1 MALLQSLTHIPDS
14 FSDLAELVFNK
25 VLHTAKR
32 ASRVD
37 FVSDLY
43 PEISIKNT
51 ERSKRAKGGTIRIKI
66 TGGTQKCPTQWK
78 KFLSDGRNKTAL
90 IGCFLKEWTSDKYA
104 RKLGEK
110 IIVLNVEEKCY
121 KLQASNE
128 KVLATALP
136 ELDSNQEE
144 ADTRIFLH
152 AFHGAQNG
160 HSSIIVKSSDTDVE
174 VLALYYRFDIH
185 SRLYILSGT
194 SKRSRII
201 DVSAVTEN
209 LGEDMCRA
217 LPGLHAF
224 SGCDSVSAFVGKGK
238 KKAFDLLYLNQELFL
253 QGMQ

>member
-1 MALLQSLTHIPDS
+1 M
-14 FSDLAELVFNK
+14 
-25 VLHTAKR
+25 
-32 ASRVD
+32 
-37 FVSDLY
+37 
-43 PEISIKNT
+43 
-51 ERSKRAKGGTIRIKI
+51 
-66 TGGTQKCPTQWK
+66 PTQWK

-224 SGCDSVSAFVGKGK
+224 SGCDSVSAFVSKGK

-253 QGMQ
+253 QGMQQLGNSHSISEELQDSCEAFTCALYGVLSIPSMKYDTDYFVARAFNLTSCHLVRTH